1 MNAVKHHW
9 ISAIRRPRRQ
19 TELPARKSCLQSV
32 QARMTCAEAV
42 SEPRL
47 EHSAGLHVELV
58 ALMAF
63 VEDAEAIGFFDG
75 YFGGRS
81 WCFGPAAAMS

>member
-1 MNAVKHHW
+1 LAPKTAV
-9 ISAIRRPRRQ
+9 
-19 TELPARKSCLQSV
+19 
-32 QARMTCAEAV
+32 V
-42 SEPRL
+42 SYSWNWEFAPCVD
-47 EHSAGLHVELV
+47 HGAGLHVELV
-58 ALMAF
+58 GLDGYVFGYADGQAF